1 MALINLS
8 SPHHHNLSKTS
19 RLMMWVLLATL
30 PGLAVQSYFYG
41 YGTLINLIWASSL
54 ALGFEALVLRLRRRP
69 IMPYLTDGSALVTAF
84 LLALA
89 LPPFSPWWLT
99 LVAVLFS
106 IVFAK
111 HLYGG
116 LGNNPFNPAMVGYA
130 LCLIAFPVSMTQ
142 WAGTEATLTFTQQWQ
157 WFWLESINSDSGGIE
172 GIDAW
177 TRATPLDLMRHP
189 KGLTLNEL
197 AVSNPQLGLG
207 LRASMWVNL
216 AYLLGG
222 LGLLAKRVFTWHA
235 PVAML
240 ASLGFFA
247 GLFHMGEPDLYPS
260 ASQHLLT
267 GATMMAAFFIV
278 TDPVTSA
285 TSRKGKLVFGVG
297 VGLLVFIIRSFGNYP
312 DAFAFAI
319 LLMNLSAPL
328 IDTYTQPKAYGHQPK
343 KSHSQGEK

>member
-1 MALINLS
+1 MALVNLS
-8 SPHHHNLSKTS
+8 SPHHHSLNKTS
-19 RLMMWVLLATL
+19 RLMVWVLLATL

-41 YGTLINLIWASSL
+41 YGTLINLLWASFL
-54 ALGFEALVLRLRRRP
+54 ALGFEAIALGLRRRP

-84 LLALA
+84 LIALA

-106 IVFAK
+106 IIFAK

-142 WAGTEATLTFTQQWQ
+142 WAGTEATLTFGQQWQ
-157 WFWLESINSDSGGIE
+157 WFWLESVTGGI
-172 GIDAW
+172 DSW
-177 TRATPLDLMRHP
+177 TRATPLDLMRRTN
-189 KGLTLNEL
+189 GLTLTEV
-197 AVSNPQLGLG
+197 ASSNPQLGLG
-207 LRASMWVNL
+207 LVASMWINL

-222 LGLLAKRVFTWHA
+222 LILLATRVFTWHA

-240 ASLGFFA
+240 AGLGFCA

-267 GATMMAAFFIV
+267 GATMLSAFFIV
-278 TDPVTSA
+278 TDPVSGA

-297 VGLLVFIIRSFGNYP
+297 VGILVFIIRSFGSYP

-343 KSHSQGEK
+343 KSRSQGEE

>member
-1 MALINLS
+1 MALVNLS
-8 SPHHHNLSKTS
+8 SPHHHSLNKTS
-19 RLMMWVLLATL
+19 RLMVWVLLATL

-41 YGTLINLIWASSL
+41 YGTLINLLWASFL
-54 ALGFEALVLRLRRRP
+54 ALGFEAIVLGLRRRP

-84 LLALA
+84 LIALA

-106 IVFAK
+106 IIFAK

-142 WAGTEATLTFTQQWQ
+142 WAGTEATLTFGQQWQ
-157 WFWLESINSDSGGIE
+157 WFWLESVTGGI
-172 GIDAW
+172 DSW
-177 TRATPLDLMRHP
+177 TRATPLDLMRRTN
-189 KGLTLNEL
+189 GLTLTEV
-197 AVSNPQLGLG
+197 ASSNPQLGLG
-207 LRASMWVNL
+207 LVASMWINL

-222 LGLLAKRVFTWHA
+222 LILLAARVFTWHA

-240 ASLGFFA
+240 AGLGFCA

-267 GATMMAAFFIV
+267 GATMLSAFFIV
-278 TDPVTSA
+278 TDPVSGA
-285 TSRKGKLVFGVG
+285 TSRRGKLVFGAGVG
-297 VGLLVFIIRSFGNYP
+297 VLVFIIRSYGSYP

-319 LLMNLSAPL
+319 LLMNLAAPL
-328 IDTYTQPKAYGHQPK
+328 IDTYTKPKAYGHQPK
-343 KSHSQGEK
+343 KPHSQGDK

>member
-8 SPHHHNLSKTS
+8 SPHHHSFNSTSKI
-19 RLMMWVLLATL
+19 MAWVLLATL
-30 PGLAVQSYFYG
+30 PGLLAQTYWFG
-41 YGTLINLIWASSL
+41 YGTLINLVWAILVAVS
-54 ALGFEALVLRLRRRP
+54 AEAIILTLRKRPVLR
-69 IMPYLTDGSALVTAF
+69 YLTDGSAIVTAV

-99 LVAVLFS
+99 LVAVVFS

-142 WAGTEATLTFTQQWQ
+142 WAGSDINLSFAQQWQ
-157 WFWLESINSDSGGIE
+157 WFWTESIDQ

-177 TRATPLDLMRHP
+177 TQATPLDLMRHTQGQTLTELALNTP
-189 KGLTLNEL
+189 QLALGLT
-197 AVSNPQLGLG
+197 A
-207 LRASMWVNL
+207 AAWVNA
-216 AYLLGG
+216 AYLVGG
-222 LGLLAKRVFTWHA
+222 LGLISLRIFTWHA
-235 PVAML
+235 PVAMITSL
-240 ASLGFFA
+240 AVCA
-247 GLFHMGEPDLYPS
+247 GLFHLGEPDLYPS
-260 ASQHLLT
+260 ASQHLFT

-285 TSRKGKLVFGVG
+285 TSRKGKLIFGAGVG
-297 VGLLVFIIRSFGNYP
+297 VLVFIIRSYGAYP

-328 IDTYTQPKAYGHQPK
+328 IDTYTQPKAYGRKPK
-343 KSHSQGEK
+343 PHSNGDGS

>member
-1 MALINLS
+1 MALVNLS

-41 YGTLINLIWASSL
+41 YGTLINLLWASAL
-54 ALGFEALVLRLRRRP
+54 ALGFEALILGLRRRP
-69 IMPYLTDGSALVTAF
+69 ITPYLTDGSALVTAF

-142 WAGTEATLTFTQQWQ
+142 WAGTESTLTFGQQWH
-157 WFWLESINSDSGGIE
+157 WFWLESVNG

-177 TRATPLDLMRHP
+177 TRATPLDLMRHT
-189 KGLTLNEL
+189 KGLTLNEV
-197 AVSNPQLGLG
+197 ASSNPQLGLG
-207 LRASMWVNL
+207 LAASMWINL

-222 LGLLAKRVFTWHA
+222 LCLLSIRVFTWHA

-240 ASLGFFA
+240 ASLGLCA

-260 ASQHLLT
+260 ASQQLLT
-267 GATMMAAFFIV
+267 GATMLSAFFIV
-278 TDPVTSA
+278 TDPVTGA
-285 TSRKGKLVFGVG
+285 TSRKGKLVFGAG
-297 VGLLVFIIRSFGNYP
+297 VGILVFIIRSYGSYP

-328 IDTYTQPKAYGHQPK
+328 IDTYTKPKAYGNQSK
-343 KSHSQGEK
+343 KPHSQGDKQ

>member
-1 MALINLS
+1 MALVNLS
-8 SPHHHNLSKTS
+8 SPHHHSLNKTS
-19 RLMMWVLLATL
+19 RLMVWVLLATL

-41 YGTLINLIWASSL
+41 YGTLINLLWASFL
-54 ALGFEALVLRLRRRP
+54 ALGFEAIVLGLRRRP

-84 LLALA
+84 LIALA

-106 IVFAK
+106 IIFAK

-142 WAGTEATLTFTQQWQ
+142 WAGTEATLTFGQQWQ
-157 WFWLESINSDSGGIE
+157 WFWLESVTGGI
-172 GIDAW
+172 DSW
-177 TRATPLDLMRHP
+177 TRATPLDLMRRTN
-189 KGLTLNEL
+189 GLTLTEV
-197 AVSNPQLGLG
+197 ASSNPQLGLG
-207 LRASMWVNL
+207 LVASMWINL

-222 LGLLAKRVFTWHA
+222 LILLATRVFTWHA

-240 ASLGFFA
+240 AGLGFCA

-267 GATMMAAFFIV
+267 GATMLSAFFIV
-278 TDPVTSA
+278 TDPVSGA

-297 VGLLVFIIRSFGNYP
+297 VGILVFIIRSFGSYP

-343 KSHSQGEK
+343 KSHSQGEE

>member
-1 MALINLS
+1 MAFLNLS

-19 RLMMWVLLATL
+19 SIMMWVLLATI
-30 PGLAVQSYFYG
+30 PGLLVQTYFYG
-41 YGTLINLIWASSL
+41 YGTLINLIWASVL
-54 ALGFEALVLRLRRRP
+54 AVALEAIVLRLRRRP
-69 IMPYLTDGSALVTAF
+69 IRPHIADGSALVTAF

-99 LVAVLFS
+99 LVAVLFA

-142 WAGTEATLTFTQQWQ
+142 WASTEITLSLGQQLQ
-157 WFWLESINSDSGGIE
+157 WFWLEQIGG

-177 TRATPLDLMRHP
+177 TQATPLDLMRHT

-197 AVSNPQLGLG
+197 SSSNPQLNLG
-207 LRASMWVNL
+207 LSASGWINA

-222 LGLLAKRVFTWHA
+222 LALLAKRVFTWHA

-240 ASLGFFA
+240 ASLGFCA

-260 ASQHLLT
+260 ATQHLFT
-267 GATMMAAFFIV
+267 GATMLAAFFIV

-285 TSRKGKLVFGVG
+285 TSRKGKLVFGAG
-297 VGLLVFIIRSFGNYP
+297 VGILVFIIRSYGSYP

-328 IDTYTQPKAYGHQPK
+328 IDTYTQPKAYGHHQK
-343 KSHSQGEK
+343 HNQGDR

>member
-1 MALINLS
+1 MALVNLS

-41 YGTLINLIWASSL
+41 YGTLINLLWASAL
-54 ALGFEALVLRLRRRP
+54 ALGFEALILGLRRRP
-69 IMPYLTDGSALVTAF
+69 ITPYLTDGSALVTAF

-142 WAGTEATLTFTQQWQ
+142 WAGTETTLTFGQQWH
-157 WFWLESINSDSGGIE
+157 WFWLESVNG

-177 TRATPLDLMRHP
+177 TRATPLDLMRHT
-189 KGLTLNEL
+189 KGLTLNEV
-197 AVSNPQLGLG
+197 ASSNPQLGLG
-207 LRASMWVNL
+207 LAASMWINL

-222 LGLLAKRVFTWHA
+222 LCLLAIRVFTWNA

-240 ASLGFFA
+240 ASLGFCA

-260 ASQHLLT
+260 ASQQLLT
-267 GATMMAAFFIV
+267 GATMLSAFFIV
-278 TDPVTSA
+278 TDPVTGA
-285 TSRKGKLVFGVG
+285 TSRKGKLVFGTG
-297 VGLLVFIIRSFGNYP
+297 VGILVFIIRSYGSYP

-328 IDTYTQPKAYGHQPK
+328 IDTYTKPKAYGHQPK
-343 KSHSQGEK
+343 KPHSQGDKQ

>member
-1 MALINLS
+1 MALVNLS

-30 PGLAVQSYFYG
+30 PGLAAQSYFYG
-41 YGTLINLIWASSL
+41 YGTLINLLWASAL
-54 ALGFEALVLRLRRRP
+54 ALSFEALILGLRRRP
-69 IMPYLTDGSALVTAF
+69 ITPYLTDGSALVTAF

-142 WAGTEATLTFTQQWQ
+142 WAGTESTLTFGQQWH
-157 WFWLESINSDSGGIE
+157 WFWLESVNG

-177 TRATPLDLMRHP
+177 TRATPLDLMRHT
-189 KGLTLNEL
+189 KGLTLNEV
-197 AVSNPQLGLG
+197 ASSNPQLGLG
-207 LRASMWVNL
+207 LAASMWINL

-222 LGLLAKRVFTWHA
+222 LCLLSIRVFTWHA

-240 ASLGFFA
+240 ASLGFCA

-260 ASQHLLT
+260 ASQQLLT
-267 GATMMAAFFIV
+267 GATMLSAFFIV
-278 TDPVTSA
+278 TDPVTGA
-285 TSRKGKLVFGVG
+285 TSRKGKLVFGAG
-297 VGLLVFIIRSFGNYP
+297 VGILVFIIRSYGSYP

-328 IDTYTQPKAYGHQPK
+328 IDTYTKPKAYGHQSK
-343 KSHSQGEK
+343 KTHSKGDKQ

>member
-1 MALINLS
+1 MALVNIS
-8 SPHHHNLSKTS
+8 SPHHHGLSKTS
-19 RLMMWVLLATL
+19 RLMGWVLLATL

-41 YGTLINLIWASSL
+41 YGTLINLLWASVLS
-54 ALGFEALVLRLRRRP
+54 LGFEAIVLGLRRWP

-116 LGNNPFNPAMVGYA
+116 LGSNPFNPAMVGYA

-142 WAGTEATLTFTQQWQ
+142 WAGTESTLSFGQQWQ
-157 WFWLESINSDSGGIE
+157 WFWLESIDG

-177 TRATPLDLMRHP
+177 TRATPLDLMRHT
-189 KGLTLNEL
+189 KGLTLNEV
-197 AVSNPQLGLG
+197 ASTNPQLGLG
-207 LRASMWVNL
+207 LIANRWVNM

-222 LGLLAKRVFTWHA
+222 LFLLAIRAFTWHA

-240 ASLGFFA
+240 AGLGLCA

-260 ASQHLLT
+260 ASEHLLT
-267 GATMMAAFFIV
+267 GATMLSAFFIV
-278 TDPVTSA
+278 TDPVSGA
-285 TSRKGKLVFGVG
+285 TSRKGKLVFGAG
-297 VGLLVFIIRSFGNYP
+297 VGILVFIIRSYGSYP

-328 IDTYTQPKAYGHQPK
+328 IDTYTKPKAYGHQPK
-343 KSHSQGEK
+343 KPHSQGNK